1 MPRLED
7 LSVGKVGFVERHRL
21 WSDEQKEAAERI
33 VSEIEQQGLSTIRV
47 SWGDQHG
54 VVRGKTLTTHDFLI
68 ALRNGQDFQS
78 ATLYMDTTNNLFASM
93 FASGGGVGMTE
104 LAGGPDTILVP
115 DPTTFS
121 GAALGAQDRL
131 GACRHVLLLRRA
143 RAVRYPLGAQAGA
156 SHAWAGGLRVR
167 VRGWRSSGTSPSSK
181 TPCSSL
187 SSLAGPRIRRR

>member
-7 LSVGKVGFVERHRL
+7 LSVGKVGFVERHQF

-33 VSEIEQQGLSTIRV
+33 VSEIEQQGLSTVRV

-54 VVRGKTLTTHDFLI
+54 VVRGKTLITHDFLV

-78 ATLYMDTTNNLFASM
+78 ATLYMDTTNNLFAPM

-115 DPTTFS
+115 DPTTF
-121 GAALGAQDRL
+121 
-131 GACRHVLLLRRA
+131 
-143 RAVRYPLGAQAGA
+143 
-156 SHAWAGGLRVR
+156 RVPT
-167 VRGWRSSGTSPSSK
+167 RS
-181 TPCSSL
+181 
-187 SSLAGPRIRRR
+187 RRRNRRTGCGGSTS